1 MNESEAACLARLTEM
16 DRALELMQAELP
28 DDALPIGDEARAKVR
43 VWLTRLAE
51 GGADLGAL
59 SLALAEIGSLMDEL
73 TARLLLVPWGGFP
86 KPPSRPS

>member
-1 MNESEAACLARLTEM
+1 MNESETACLARLTEM

-43 VWLTRLAE
+43 VWMTRLAE

-59 SLALAEIGSLMDEL
+59 SLDLVEIGSLMDEL
-73 TARLLLVPWGGFP
+73 TARLLLVPWEGHP
-86 KPPSRPS
+86 KPPGRPS